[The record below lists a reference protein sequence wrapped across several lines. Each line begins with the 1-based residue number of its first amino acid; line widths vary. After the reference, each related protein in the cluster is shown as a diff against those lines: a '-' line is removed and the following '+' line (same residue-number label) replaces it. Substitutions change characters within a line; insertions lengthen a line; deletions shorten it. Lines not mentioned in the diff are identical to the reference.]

1 MEGNFDYLYNNL
13 MEQLKPPEWDIY
25 RQLIETDYDL
35 DKIRDYHWVD
45 IMNDARYSD
54 ILLLLNDFENNYSNI
69 LNIVKEILIDKIK
82 TDYRFEYIDNDN
94 IKIKSWYI
102 NFLSCCKKC
111 GNIWDG
117 FGNCGNC

>member
-1 MEGNFDYLYNNL
+1 M
-13 MEQLKPPEWDIY
+13 
-25 RQLIETDYDL
+25 IETDYDIN
-35 DKIRDYHWVD
+35 KIRNYNWAD
-45 IMNDARYSD
+45 ITDDSRYSD

-69 LNIVKEILIDKIK
+69 LNIVKSILIDKIK

-102 NFLSCCKKC
+102 NFLSCCKDC